1 MRWLEAFSARGH
13 EVVLLV
19 DSSEPQGPAVRLTPP
34 SGVRVV
40 AFRGYGRRLRPPGAL
55 SARRSLG
62 RALAAIE
69 PDVVHAHA
77 VSRYGWLARIAG
89 RRPYVVTPWGSDL
102 FISARKSPAHGLL
115 ARLTLAGASLVTVDS
130 LTLAAAA
137 VGFGA
142 RPDRVRLV
150 AFGVDTRR
158 FKPGPADERLRRE
171 WRAEGRR
178 VVFSPRSLR
187 PVYRQDVAVRALT
200 RLPEDVILVLCGHQA
215 SPEGEATLRRLAAEL
230 GVDDRIRWLP
240 PIDHASMPAAYRAS
254 DVVLSIP
261 ASDSIPVT
269 LWEAMAS
276 GRPVVA
282 SDLPDAR
289 WVLESVDPTAL
300 VAVGDV
306 SATAEALETALTRG
320 PAAADRLADRLR
332 AIAVAE
338 GDQATSMDNME
349 LLYRAVAAG
358 AQLPGE
364 PALRQSGR

>member
-1 MRWLEAFSARGH
+1 MRWLGAFSAMGH

-19 DSSEPQGPAVRLTPP
+19 DASEPRGSAVDLTPP
-34 SGVRVV
+34 SGVKVV
-40 AFRGYGRRLRPPGAL
+40 AFQGYGRQLRPRGAL
-55 SARRSLG
+55 AARRSLG

-69 PDVVHAHA
+69 PHVVHAHA

-89 RRPYVVTPWGSDL
+89 RRPYVVTPWGTDL

-115 ARLTLAGASLVTVDS
+115 ARLALAGASLVTVDS

-142 RPDRVRLV
+142 DPNRVRLV
-150 AFGVDTRR
+150 AFGVDTGR
-158 FKPGPADERLRRE
+158 FRPGPADERLRHE

-178 VVFSPRSLR
+178 IVFSPRSLR

-200 RLPEDVILVLCGHQA
+200 ELPEDVILVLSGHQA
-215 SPEGEATLRRLAAEL
+215 APEGEATLRRLAAEL
-230 GVDDRIRWLP
+230 GVDGRIRWLP
-240 PIDHASMPAAYRAS
+240 PIDHATMPAAYRTA

-269 LWEAMAS
+269 LLEAMAS

-289 WVLESVDPTAL
+289 WVLESVDPAAL
-300 VAVGDV
+300 VPVGDA
-306 SATAEALETALTRG
+306 SATAAALEMALERE
-320 PAAADRLADRLR
+320 PAVAGLLAARLR
-332 AIAVAE
+332 TIAVAE
-338 GDQATSMDNME
+338 GDQAASMQHME
-349 LLYRAVAAG
+349 GLYRAVAAG
-358 AQLPGE
+358 APLPGE
-364 PALRQSGR
+364 PALRPTGR